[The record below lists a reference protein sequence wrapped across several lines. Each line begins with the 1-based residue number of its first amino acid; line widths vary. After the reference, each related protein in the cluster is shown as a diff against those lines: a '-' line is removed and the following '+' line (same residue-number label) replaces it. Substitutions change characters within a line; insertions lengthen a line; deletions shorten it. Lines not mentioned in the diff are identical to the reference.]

1 MPTWP
6 VDKRMR
12 RNLMNFDKLTVITLT
27 SGVILDIGND
37 FDNQPAR
44 ILISEKPYE
53 YSGYQNRFIQ
63 FRHHQR
69 HLRRGDGFAVA
80 TKPPALA

>member
-44 ILISEKPYE
+44 ILISEKPAW
-53 YSGYQNRFIQ
+53 FK
-63 FRHHQR
+63 
-69 HLRRGDGFAVA
+69 LD
-80 TKPPALA
+80 